1 MSTPAPTAVT
11 ARRRPSRSAALQA
24 VLLLP
29 PLLFIVSTLPGVR
42 PQEGYRFL
50 LDGVLNNLAYEC
62 AALLCLVRALRTP
75 GGRLG
80 SCLLAAGLALYG
92 GGNVFWTFVV
102 RPVAD
107 PPYPSGSDALFLSF
121 YPLAFAAL
129 VLMARR
135 RDGRFVW
142 SLWLDGLV
150 AGLAVGAAAAAAVI
164 GPILD
169 VPADSWAAVA
179 VTTASPLLDLVLL
192 LVLASVLSMH
202 AWRPPRGLW
211 LLAAGLVLF
220 VVADLLYLFGT
231 ARGTYVSG
239 RLGDGVWVLGVVLMA
254 LAPGW
259 AARRSRF
266 SLPRWAVLAIP
277 LASTVVALA
286 VLVVDHAL
294 HLHPAAI
301 ALAAG
306 TVVAALARLLL
317 TFREVANLAESRELA
332 LTDEVTGLGNRRTLY
347 RAVERLARHDDGTPA
362 GLLLLDLDRFKEVND
377 SLGHHAGDALLR
389 GVGQRLQR
397 VGGEHGALEVVRL
410 GGDEFA
416 LLLRADTDAAEAV
429 AAAVHE
435 ALRAPF
441 PVEDLQVRV
450 RTSVGLASLPT
461 AVLDASALL
470 RRADVA
476 MYRAKAQGLGTFT
489 YSVEADEF
497 ASGDRLAT
505 AELLRE
511 AIARREL
518 TLHYQPKVEPGTGHV
533 GGVEALV
540 RWHHP
545 ARGLLYPD
553 AFLPVVEGA
562 GLMEDM
568 TRAVLEQALD
578 QARAWQLAGRP
589 LAVAVN
595 LSASSLS
602 DPRLP
607 ERVERLLAERSL
619 PAHLLEIEITEDF
632 LMADRERAQ
641 VILAGLRRRGVRVAV
656 DDYGTGYSSL
666 AYLRELPVD
675 DLKLDRSFVTDLGS
689 DPRALAIVRSTI
701 MLAHSL
707 GLRLVAEGV
716 EDAETCREL
725 TEAGCDVVQ
734 GWYYAKALPAAD
746 LESWLARHRAATAP
760 AVTAPVPAAPASS
773 VPAAAPGCAGEPV
786 PAAVP
791 AVAR

>member
-1 MSTPAPTAVT
+1 MSAHAPTGWT
-11 ARRRPSRSAALQA
+11 ARRRPSRSAVLQL

-29 PLLFIVSTLPGVR
+29 PLLFIVSTVPGVR
-42 PQEGYRFL
+42 PHDGYRFL

-62 AALLCLVRALRTP
+62 AALLCLVRARRQPT
-75 GGRLG
+75 GRLG
-80 SCLLAAGLALYG
+80 SHLLAAGLALYG
-92 GGNVFWTFVV
+92 GGNVFWTVVV
-102 RPVAD
+102 RPMAD

-135 RDGRFVW
+135 RDGRFAW

-150 AGLAVGAAAAAAVI
+150 AGLAVSAAAAAAVI

-192 LVLASVLSMH
+192 LVLAPVLSMH
-202 AWRPPRGLW
+202 GWRPPRGLW

-220 VVADLLYLFGT
+220 VVADLVYLFRT
-231 ARGTYVSG
+231 AQGSYVSG
-239 RLGDGVWVLGVVLMA
+239 RLGDGVWVLGVVLMGM
-254 LAPGW
+254 APGW
-259 AARRSRF
+259 PARRSRF
-266 SLPRWAVLAIP
+266 RLPRWAVLAIP

-286 VLVVDHAL
+286 VLVVDHGL
-294 HLHPAAI
+294 HLHPASI
-301 ALAAG
+301 ALAAA

-347 RAVERLARHDDGTPA
+347 RAVERLARYDGGEVPA

-397 VGGEHGALEVVRL
+397 VGAEHGALEVVRL

-416 LLLRADTDAAEAV
+416 LLVRGGTEAAQAV

-435 ALRAPF
+435 ALQAPF

-450 RTSVGLASLPT
+450 RTSVGLAALPLT
-461 AVLDASALL
+461 VLDASALL

-476 MYRAKAQGLGTFT
+476 MYRAKAQGVGTFT

-511 AIARREL
+511 AIEQRAL
-518 TLHYQPKVEPGTGHV
+518 TLHYQPKVEPGSGHV

-540 RWHHP
+540 RWQHP
-545 ARGLLYPD
+545 VRGLLYPD

-562 GLMEDM
+562 GLMEEM

-578 QARAWQLAGRP
+578 QARAWHLAGRP

-607 ERVERLLAERSL
+607 ERVERLLAERAL

-641 VILAGLRRRGVRVAV
+641 VILAGLRQRGVRVAV

-666 AYLRELPVD
+666 AYLRQLPVD
-675 DLKLDRSFVTDLGS
+675 DLKLDKSFVTDLGS

-716 EDAETCREL
+716 EDAATCREL
-725 TEAGCDVVQ
+725 TDAGCDVVQ
-734 GWYYAKALPAAD
+734 GWYYAKALPAPD
-746 LESWLARHRAATAP
+746 LEAWLVRH
-760 AVTAPVPAAPASS
+760 
-773 VPAAAPGCAGEPV
+773 
-786 PAAVP
+786 
-791 AVAR
+791 